1 MKWWPFIYG
10 HYQLQGVDLKK
21 KFETLN
27 AENTFNVID
36 AILIDDA
43 LRGAELKDN
52 GYDKMRT
59 AIVKIYSPNTTFLT
73 GTSDHHDVLDDDLD
87 IEGFSGDL
95 REAPLG

>member
-1 MKWWPFIYG
+1 MKV
-10 HYQLQGVDLKK
+10 L
-21 KFETLN
+21 FETLD

-43 LRGAELKDN
+43 LRGAELSDN

-59 AIVKIYSPNTTFLT
+59 AIVKIYSPNVEFLE
-73 GTSDHHDVLDDDLD
+73 GTSDHHDVLDEDMD
-87 IEGFSGDL
+87 IDGFKGDL